1 MEEFNKTKIYDD
13 IIDKV
18 SEYFRENEIKNLMD
32 YGSDSDEGLY
42 HLSTMYEEILNKLNI
57 KFSILY
63 TEDGIS
69 DGKYV
74 TTIIFED
81 DSKINIDTSAFN
93 GIKVV
98 VDNIE
103 SIYQEVCK
111 KQKDIEEIDLD
122 MCG

>member
-1 MEEFNKTKIYDD
+1 MEHTKIYDD

-18 SEYFRENEIKNLMD
+18 SQYFRENEIKNLMN
-32 YGSDSDEGLY
+32 YGCDTDEGLY
-42 HLSTMYEEILNKLNI
+42 HLSTMYEEILNNLGI
-57 KFSILY
+57 KFESIY

-69 DGKYV
+69 DGKYI

-81 DSKINIDTSAFN
+81 DSEISIDTSAFN

-103 SIYQEVCK
+103 SVYQEVCK
-111 KQKDIEEIDLD
+111 KQKDNDEIDLD

>member
-1 MEEFNKTKIYDD
+1 MKEFNKTKIYDD
-13 IIDKV
+13 IVDKV

-57 KFSILY
+57 KFSTLY

-69 DGKYV
+69 DGKYL

-111 KQKDIEEIDLD
+111 KHKDIDEIDLD